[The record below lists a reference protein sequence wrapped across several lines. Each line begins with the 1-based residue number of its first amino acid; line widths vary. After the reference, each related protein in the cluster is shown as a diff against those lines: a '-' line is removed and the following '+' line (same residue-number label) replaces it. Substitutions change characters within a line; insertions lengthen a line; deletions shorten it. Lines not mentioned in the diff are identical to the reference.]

1 MKINRMRIMR
11 LQMCQYR
18 IAKALGVPIRP
29 LTKEEEMELAKIADQ
44 KNYWL
49 LIIIVSWML
58 LILTIAT
65 WK

>member
-1 MKINRMRIMR
+1 MR
-11 LQMCQYR
+11 LIRLQKCQYK

-29 LTKEEEMELAKIADQ
+29 LTKEEEMELAKIADY

-58 LILTIAT
+58 LILTIMI

>member
-1 MKINRMRIMR
+1 MKIIR

-29 LTKEEEMELAKIADQ
+29 LTKEEEKELAKISDH

-49 LIIIVSWML
+49 LIIIVCWLL
-58 LILTIAT
+58 LILTITIYA
-65 WK
+65 

>member
-1 MKINRMRIMR
+1 MRIIR

-29 LTKEEEMELAKIADQ
+29 LTKKEEIELAKIADQ

-49 LIIIVSWML
+49 LVIIVSWIL
-58 LILTIAT
+58 LILTIMVY
-65 WK
+65 K